1 MSLPLHSR
9 ATVWSVSQQPQRH
22 QAAHGVPASAPC
34 SALSMPVFPLRLDI
48 LLVLTLRSEFP
59 VRPQSPPLPVCAPS
73 LHPHIRPGTLPVLH
87 EVPGTVF
94 LGHAVHHSS
103 ALPIAQ
109 RGFVKRPPCAQHWVH
124 RVREEEHISGLRLCS
139 QGVLPR
145 KKECGCTITA
155 SRIVGTKN

>member
-1 MSLPLHSR
+1 
-9 ATVWSVSQQPQRH
+9 
-22 QAAHGVPASAPC
+22 
-34 SALSMPVFPLRLDI
+34 MPVFPLRLDI

-59 VRPQSPPLPVCAPS
+59 ARPQSPPLPVCAPS

-109 RGFVKRPPCAQHWVH
+109 RGFVKCPPCAQHVVCH
-124 RVREEEHISGLRLCS
+124 LMRSETPSVRSASLARFYQLRC
-139 QGVLPR
+139 
-145 KKECGCTITA
+145 
-155 SRIVGTKN
+155 